1 MEAEIILSNE
11 LKVARHRLYAFQ
23 NETLTAQQIEN
34 LEIIVAR
41 RIKRE
46 PLAYI
51 LGHREFYGIDLQVSP
66 SVMVPRPE
74 TELLVER
81 TLLVC
86 LERLEK
92 GSFVVVD
99 VGTGSGCIA
108 ITLAMHLPMCTV
120 LAVDIS
126 QEALDVA
133 RINVRNHH
141 LEERVTLMQSDLLD
155 KVDGPVDVIVGNL
168 PYIPTDRIDQL
179 SPEVRSEPRT
189 ALDGGQDGMD
199 QLGRLLSQ
207 SVTKLAP
214 MATVLLEIDPGQSL
228 GLKKATMG
236 LFGDAMIS
244 IEQDLAGLERLF
256 VLELPSEDS

>member
-1 MEAEIILSNE
+1 MEAEIILSDE

-23 NETLTAQQIEN
+23 NETLTTQQIEN
-34 LEIIVAR
+34 LENIVAR

-81 TLLVC
+81 TLLAC
-86 LERLEK
+86 LEKLEK
-92 GSFVVVD
+92 GSFVVAD

-108 ITLAMHLPMCTV
+108 ITLAMHLPMCNV

-141 LEERVTLMQSDLLD
+141 LEERITLVQSDLLE
-155 KVDGPVDVIVGNL
+155 KVDGPVDVLVSNL

-189 ALDGGQDGMD
+189 ALDGGQNGMD

-214 MATVLLEIDPGQSL
+214 MTIVLLEIDPGQSL
-228 GLKKATMG
+228 DLKKTTME
-236 LFGDAMIS
+236 LFGDAAIS

-256 VLELPSEDS
+256 VFELPSEDS